1 MGEGPQKSAPN
12 DLKLSGKNNFGETR
26 GFPATSQLRVKTRE
40 RPAEL

>member
-1 MGEGPQKSAPN
+1 MGEVPQKSAPN

-26 GFPATSQLRVKTRE
+26 GFPATSKLRVKTRE